1 MYKYLFLFMLAGLAA
16 CSSPNQPEQGYSNK
30 HIKLTS
36 NKLTPELL
44 WQFGRIGNTSLS
56 PNKKEI
62 AYTIAYTDISKNKSY
77 NDIYLLNTETN
88 VTKQITNTAI
98 SEQAITWHPTED
110 KILFLSSESGTVQL
124 YSINNDGSNKSQI
137 SNINGGITNYLFSP
151 DGNWLM
157 YTKEVKMDK
166 NIHDMYPD
174 LPLANARIEDD
185 LMYRHWDSW
194 EDDDYSHIFIC
205 SVQNINKEETHID
218 ILENE
223 RFDSPLMPFGGIEQI
238 SWTPNSKSLAYT
250 CKKLAGKAY
259 AFSTNSDI
267 YLYNIEDKTTSNLTD
282 GIMGYDINPTF
293 SNDGKLMAWESMER
307 NGYESDKNRLMVMN
321 LTSKEVKYVT
331 ENFDQNVSHLKW
343 ADNSTIYF
351 TSNYHGTDEIYK
363 ANISNNEIYKIT
375 EGMHNYYDV
384 FPFDDKLFATMGS
397 MNQPTELYK
406 VDETNGSE
414 ENVSKINEN
423 ILNQLELGNV
433 ESRWI
438 TTTDNKKMQT
448 WVIYPPNFDPN
459 KKYPTLLYCQG
470 GPQSTISQF
479 WSLRWNFQ
487 LMAANDYI
495 IVAPNRRGLPGF
507 GREWNEQISG
517 DYGGQNMKDY
527 LSAIDELAKEPFV
540 DENRLGAIGASYGGF
555 SVYWL
560 AGNHNKRFKTFVSHC
575 GIFNFDQMYATT
587 EEMFFVNWDFK
598 GAYWDKNNKVAANS
612 YANSPHKF
620 VDKWDTPILVIHG
633 EKDFRIPYTQ
643 GMGAFNTALMK
654 DIPARFLFFPEE
666 GHWVLSPQ
674 NGILWHRE
682 FFRWLDSYLK

>member
-1 MYKYLFLFMLAGLAA
+1 MLAGLAA